1 VRRLFEEKKI
11 RVVAPT
17 TNITTL
23 KGNARKNLQILTRFR
38 AGGPG
43 RTLSAP
49 GSHLFAGVFFLLLK
63 ERKRIRYCKLLD

>member
-17 TNITTL
+17 ANITTL

-38 AGGPG
+38 AAPVGQGE
-43 RTLSAP
+43 RSALQVLIFLP
-49 GSHLFAGVFFLLLK
+49 EFFF
-63 ERKRIRYCKLLD
+63 YY